1 MAYTL
6 KLDTR
11 IVTYITTSESTFI
24 YQYATATIEL
34 DSVVVYY
41 VYRDFNRDL
50 TDFTTLIL
58 NNGTQIT
65 VSETYADIDTL
76 INP

>member
-6 KLDTR
+6 KLETR
-11 IVTYITTSESTFI
+11 IVTYIPTSENTFI

-58 NNGTQIT
+58 NNGVQIT
-65 VSETYADIDTL
+65 VSETYTDIDTL